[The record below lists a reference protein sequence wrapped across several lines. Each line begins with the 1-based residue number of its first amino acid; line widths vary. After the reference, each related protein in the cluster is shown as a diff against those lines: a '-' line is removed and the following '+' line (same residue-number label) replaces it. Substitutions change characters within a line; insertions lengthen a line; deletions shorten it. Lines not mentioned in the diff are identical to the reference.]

1 MKHTYENVEG
11 TEPDVDEQHQPRTTK
26 HFDDGELVQMMTEIG
41 DGTFVAW
48 TDCRACKKRVKD
60 CACPGG
66 PVEPEY
72 MMKWRDQRFT
82 HSFTRRHAPPA
93 LPEAIRTRDRL
104 INAALRY
111 LRGLE
116 WTIEPPAQP
125 VEEPDFEFDPTVDV
139 EDEDEYVEP
148 ISGMEGEANDYAE
161 SLHSSELSDDER
173 DHEETGPDGD
183 ARTYDPETGDKIES
197 PVEPAP
203 EPEPDRLARLQEG
216 TYDAGF

>member
-26 HFDDGELVQMMTEIG
+26 HFDDGELVHMMTEIG

-48 TDCRACKKRVKD
+48 TECRACKKRVKD
-60 CACPGG
+60 CTCPGG

-72 MMKWRDQRFT
+72 MMRWRDQRFT
-82 HSFTRRHAPPA
+82 HSFERRHAPPA

-104 INAALRY
+104 VNAALRY
-111 LRGLE
+111 LRGLG
-116 WTIEPPAQP
+116 WAIEPPAKSP
-125 VEEPDFEFDPTVDV
+125 EPEPDFEFDPSVDV
-139 EDEDEYVEP
+139 ED
-148 ISGMEGEANDYAE
+148 
-161 SLHSSELSDDER
+161 ELSDDER

-197 PVEPAP
+197 PIEPT
-203 EPEPDRLARLQEG
+203 PEPDRLSRLQEG